1 MRNIQTIW
9 AMTRAFTVRYFR
21 DKVAL
26 FFTLL
31 FPIIFLFVFG
41 TIFNGG
47 GGPDF
52 NVSVINKSET
62 AFAAEFVNNLD
73 ETELFTVDAD
83 NPDFA
88 ASEEKIG
95 RGELDAI
102 IELPED
108 FGVVQNE
115 SPTGQLNL
123 FYDEGDQQLAI
134 TIQAVLDSIIENINQ
149 AYVPVTPPFSLN
161 AQSIQTAD
169 LTQFDYTLAGLIG
182 FSILSLGI
190 FSMSEGFTGDKKLGA
205 LRRMQVSPIKAW
217 QLIIATA
224 LNRIFIGIISVAVM
238 FIIGLVVFDFN
249 MRGDYLNFS
258 VFTIL
263 AITLMFGFGM
273 AIAGWAKDAN
283 QAAPLSNLISFP
295 MMFLS
300 GVFFPVF
307 LMPELLQRIVV
318 YIPLTP
324 IVDGLRLILTE
335 GKTLFDL
342 GPQLGVMAAWT
353 VVIYFIAFKVFRWD

>member
-169 LTQFDYTLAGLIG
+169 LTQFD
-182 FSILSLGI
+182 
-190 FSMSEGFTGDKKLGA
+190 
-205 LRRMQVSPIKAW
+205 
-217 QLIIATA
+217 
-224 LNRIFIGIISVAVM
+224 
-238 FIIGLVVFDFN
+238 
-249 MRGDYLNFS
+249 
-258 VFTIL
+258 
-263 AITLMFGFGM
+263 
-273 AIAGWAKDAN
+273 
-283 QAAPLSNLISFP
+283 
-295 MMFLS
+295 
-300 GVFFPVF
+300 
-307 LMPELLQRIVV
+307 
-318 YIPLTP
+318 
-324 IVDGLRLILTE
+324 
-335 GKTLFDL
+335 
-342 GPQLGVMAAWT
+342 
-353 VVIYFIAFKVFRWD
+353 